1 MRNMSLEVAS
11 LPFHSS
17 PPKGCKQAN
26 TPAPALFER
35 SKNPRTRHFHG
46 SFSES
51 SQTSH
56 LHPDSL
62 VTYGCVCGNSLGILS
77 CPQNLVFSSAQ
88 PLCNRLPVPRGS
100 CVPLSAPISPSRHP
114 LACQSSRVPAHT
126 VYPGASLHRSSLSSG
141 AFPKPC
147 IFMSMSQSAVIC
159 QPPQGGCL
167 GGDSPFSCLR
177 FFFKLPV
184 GASAPFLP
192 PPALPTLLDMVRC
205 PCPLMTS

>member
-1 MRNMSLEVAS
+1 MPLSVDVDVSHNVWAPRLLSLCGAVEVCRCVHVQPENCSANMRNMSLEVTS

-35 SKNPRTRHFHG
+35 SKNPRTWHFHG

-77 CPQNLVFSSAQ
+77 CPQNLVFSSAHPPLQ
-88 PLCNRLPVPRGS
+88 PPTSSSWVLRALIRAHLPVQ
-100 CVPLSAPISPSRHP
+100 APISMSEQPCSCPHSVPWGIPTPQLP
-114 LACQSSRVPAHT
+114 LIWSFPETLHFHVYVPVCSNLPATARRVF
-126 VYPGASLHRSSLSSG
+126 GW
-141 AFPKPC
+141 
-147 IFMSMSQSAVIC
+147 
-159 QPPQGGCL
+159 
-167 GGDSPFSCLR
+167 
-177 FFFKLPV
+177 
-184 GASAPFLP
+184 
-192 PPALPTLLDMVRC
+192 
-205 PCPLMTS
+205 